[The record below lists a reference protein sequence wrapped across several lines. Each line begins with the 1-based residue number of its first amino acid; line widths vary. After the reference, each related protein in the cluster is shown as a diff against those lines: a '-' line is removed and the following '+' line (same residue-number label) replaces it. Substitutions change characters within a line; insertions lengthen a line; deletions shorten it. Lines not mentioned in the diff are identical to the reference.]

1 MLFKDILMVQGFAV
15 SAVSDLEENDLFT
28 IERRNGITKCFVFVG
43 KIRDVYVARPFRKYK
58 AIEFRGDEKV
68 NVLKNFDN

>member
-1 MLFKDILMVQGFAV
+1 MLFKDILMVEGFAV

-28 IERRNGITKCFVFVG
+28 IETNNGITKYFVFVG

>member
-1 MLFKDILMVQGFAV
+1 MLFKDILKVKGFTV
-15 SAVSDLEENDLFT
+15 SPVSELEENDLFT
-28 IERRNGITKCFVFVG
+28 IEMNYGITKYFVFLG
-43 KIRDVYVARPFRKYK
+43 KIRDTYVARPFRKYD